1 MLRRLPLAIHPG
13 CFVTQDHP
21 PEKDLSIMG
30 HHSASV
36 CTAFG
41 LLLIFSG
48 LANGAPKAVVGKVT
62 GVTLYRGE
70 ALVTRA
76 VAFPADKGSQEVVVS
91 DLPQHIVE
99 GSLFTE
105 AGEGVEVRAVRLRQR
120 AVGEEPREEVRKLD
134 LQMQE
139 LADKLQLNQKNQEL
153 SAKKAAYLDGLE
165 GFVAPT
171 AKVELSSGVLD
182 AEALEKITVFSFAER
197 QKIAAEQIALL
208 KEQRT
213 LAEQTS
219 LLQNKKSELTSGT
232 QRIVNEAILFVETQA
247 AGVVSVRLNYLV
259 SHCGWSPT
267 YTFRAAND
275 RKNVAVEFNALVQ
288 QMTGENWDNVTLT
301 LSTASPALSAAG
313 PGLAPFYVSLSR
325 PTPDTQDKPASLA
338 GTYREIKQRQQS
350 AQEAAQKGLNFQD
363 TIGFNWD
370 VNAAAN
376 DEQTL
381 ELTNSKDV
389 LASIR
394 REAGD
399 DSGLS
404 ISYLLEGSVS
414 LASRSDQQMVRI
426 MKNAL
431 PCGFYHVATPVL
443 ASYVYREAELKN
455 TSNDDLLA
463 GPVAVYLDGRFVGRS
478 DIPTVARGE
487 SFVVGFGADPQL
499 RAKREL
505 IDKKESVQ
513 GGNRELS
520 FKYRVAV
527 ENYKKEAV
535 AVRLFDRLPYADK
548 GGDVRVTLAEL
559 KLPLST
565 DPAYLRS
572 ERSKGLLRWDIEVAA
587 EAIAEKANVLE
598 YSLTVDFDRNFQLS
612 AAGVQRADQQKEF
625 EEMQRGRL
633 KK

>member
-1 MLRRLPLAIHPG
+1 MMNR
-13 CFVTQDHP
+13 
-21 PEKDLSIMG
+21 
-30 HHSASV
+30 HSASV
-36 CTAFG
+36 CIAFG
-41 LLLIFSG
+41 LLLTLSG
-48 LANGAPKAVVGKVT
+48 LVNGAPKAVAGKVT

-153 SAKKAAYLDGLE
+153 TAKKAAYLDGLE

-171 AKVELSSGVLD
+171 AKVELSNGVLD

-219 LLQNKKSELTSGT
+219 LLQKKKSELTSGT
-232 QRIVNEAILFVETQA
+232 QRIVNEAVLFIETQA
-247 AGVVSVRLNYLV
+247 AGDVSVRLNYLV
-259 SHCGWSPT
+259 NHCGWSPT
-267 YTFRAAND
+267 YTFRATKD
-275 RKNVAVEFNALVQ
+275 RQNVAVEFNALVQ
-288 QMTGENWDNVTLT
+288 QMTGENWDGVTLT

-325 PTPDTQDKPASLA
+325 PTPNATEEKPTSLA
-338 GTYREIKQRQQS
+338 GTYKEIKQRQQN
-350 AQEAAQKGLNFQD
+350 AQTQLSNGLNFQD
-363 TIGFNWD
+363 NIGFNWD
-370 VNAAAN
+370 VNRAAN

-381 ELTNSKDV
+381 ELTNPKDV

-394 REAGD
+394 REASD
-399 DSGLS
+399 ESGLS
-404 ISYLLEGSVS
+404 ISYHLDGNVS

-426 MKNAL
+426 MQNAL
-431 PCGFYHVATPVL
+431 PCVFYHIATPVL
-443 ASYVYREAELKN
+443 ARYVYREAELKN

-463 GPVAVYLDGRFVGRS
+463 GPVTVYLDGRFVGRS

-487 SFVVGFGADPQL
+487 TFVVGFGADPQL
-499 RAKREL
+499 RARREL
-505 IDKKESVQ
+505 VDKKESVQ

-520 FKYRVAV
+520 FKYRVAI
-527 ENYKKEAV
+527 ENYKKEVV
-535 AVRLFDRLPYADK
+535 AVRLFDRLPYADRD
-548 GGDVRVTLAEL
+548 GDVRVILAEL
-559 KLPLST
+559 KSPLST
-565 DPAYLRS
+565 DPVYLRS
-572 ERSKGLLRWDIEVAA
+572 ERSKGLLRWDIEVPA
-587 EAIAEKANVLE
+587 EAIAEKAKVLE

-612 AAGVQRADQQKEF
+612 AAGSRAGQQQEF